1 MKIITSIV
9 CLGLT
14 VTSVSIA
21 ARQNQPGASAGPA
34 FEVAS
39 VKLSNPGAN
48 ANPILGMLPI
58 IRPAGDRLT
67 ATNVPLR
74 MLVRLAYGIQEDF
87 RIDGGPGWQT
97 SQRFDI
103 SAKAEDGYTG
113 GMDGMLPMLKT
124 LLADRFKLKVH
135 METRDLPIQVLVI
148 AREDGKLGGNLKPST
163 SDCSNAS
170 AEQQKLADALLK
182 GGPAA
187 AAALLPKPGEIR
199 RCAMSPVLPANGN
212 IAEGLGM
219 RADGQPLSILTALL
233 TQVTGKI
240 VQDKTGLTGLYD
252 WEMKFD
258 PQVLL
263 QLATS
268 QTGFTLPAGVSLPES
283 NAPSLL
289 TALREELGLKLDS
302 ARGPVEVLVIDGAE
316 MPTPD

>member
-1 MKIITSIV
+1 MKSLALIA
-9 CLGLT
+9 CLG
-14 VTSVSIA
+14 A
-21 ARQNQPGASAGPA
+21 AAVIPLGAQQSSPPAAAVGPS

-74 MLVRLAYGIQEDF
+74 MLVRMAYGIQEDF
-87 RIDGGPGWQT
+87 RIDGGPAWQT

-103 SAKAEDGYTG
+103 SAKAEDGYAG
-113 GMDGMLPMLKT
+113 GMDGMAPMLKT
-124 LLADRFKLKVH
+124 LLVDRFKLKAH

-163 SDCSNAS
+163 SDCSNAG
-170 AEQQKLADALLK
+170 AEQQKLVDALLK

-187 AAALLPKPGEIR
+187 AAALLPKPGETR
-199 RCAMSPVLPANGN
+199 RCAMSPVLPASGS
-212 IAEGLGM
+212 IAEGIGM

-240 VQDKTGLTGLYD
+240 VRDKTGLTGLYD

-258 PQVLL
+258 PQALL
-263 QLATS
+263 QLASSTA
-268 QTGFTLPAGVSLPES
+268 GITLPAGVNLPES

-289 TALREELGLKLDS
+289 TALREELGLKLES
-302 ARGPVEVLVIDGAE
+302 ARGPVEVLVIDSAE

>member
-1 MKIITSIV
+1 MKTAVSIA

-14 VTSVSIA
+14 VASVSIA
-21 ARQNQPGASAGPA
+21 AVQNQPAASPGPA

-39 VKLSNPGAN
+39 VKLSNPNAN

-74 MLVRLAYGIQEDF
+74 MLVRMAYGIQEDF
-87 RIDGGPGWQT
+87 RIDGGPSWQM

-103 SAKAEDGYTG
+103 TAKAEDGYTG
-113 GMDGMLPMLKT
+113 GTEGMLPMLKT

-163 SDCSNAS
+163 SDCSTA
-170 AEQQKLADALLK
+170 AADQQKLVDALLK

-187 AAALLPKPGEIR
+187 AAALLPKPGETR
-199 RCAMSPVLPANGN
+199 RCAMAPVLPASGS
-212 IAEGLGM
+212 IADGIGM
-219 RADGQPLSILTALL
+219 RADGQPLAILTALL

-240 VQDKTGLTGLYD
+240 VRDKTGLTGLYD

-258 PQVLL
+258 PQVLI
-263 QLATS
+263 QLASS
-268 QTGFTLPAGVSLPES
+268 QTGATLPAGVNLPES

-302 ARGPVEVLVIDGAE
+302 ARGPVEVLVIDSAE